1 MPRYANLKGSMNPFD
16 NNKPVLSSSE
26 RLKNRRDKTIYQWC
40 KNRHFHSKKKC
51 GNKNVKYYDNGTIRS
66 TDSYKMNMK
75 LSRGAV
81 LCQDCEGN
89 GTLCENI
96 FDKKNLTKI
105 TMGNN
110 TLSTLN
116 LETGLIGTGGDGG
129 HTVPKNVI
137 INTDVTGVWGG
148 SPIDISKSII
158 GPSGSLPFPSTI
170 PMPYGYVSNLINV
183 PRNLDGNGVVIDPSN
198 VLFPIFDGC
207 NSRLIPKPNYM
218 NIASIKTFIIY
229 EGPMSLGNGFMI
241 DDPTQAINNTPGSPN
256 YFMNI
261 INNYCTFNFNSV
273 QPSVTDPAPTGQIGR
288 ICPIGKRLMNNT
300 SVGPPPGGSIFEV
313 DIFKVYIEITNFQN
327 GNLWQGSIYPSPDK
341 NNHRPQFKPNTIDR
355 FRCQGWEPLI
365 AGLNIKGFYID
376 SDWAANYTFPGPLPG
391 LSNNGGSVEMNIAI
405 DQNNVD
411 NCDTSQIRGNDTK
424 QSYMSCLGDKTKQIN
439 LTTTTPIT

>member
-26 RLKNRRDKTIYQWC
+26 RLKNKRDKAIYNGAKQ
-40 KNRHFHSKKKC
+40 RFQAKKTC
-51 GNKNVKYYDNGTIRS
+51 GNKNMKFYDNGTLRS
-66 TDSYKMNMK
+66 TISYKMNMK

-81 LCQDCEGN
+81 LCQDCKGN

-96 FDKKNLTKI
+96 FDKNDLTKI

-110 TLSTLN
+110 SISTLN
-116 LETGLIGTGGDGG
+116 LGSGLIGGGGCEG
-129 HTVPKNVI
+129 ENKNENI
-137 INTDVTGVWGG
+137 IITSDISGVWGG
-148 SPIDISKSII
+148 STTDISKSLI
-158 GPSGSLPFPSTI
+158 GPGGALPLPGGAPI
-170 PMPYGYVSNLINV
+170 PYGYVSNLINV

-261 INNYCTFNFNSV
+261 INNYCTFNFSSV

-313 DIFKVYIEITNFQN
+313 DIFKVYIEITNFQS

-341 NNHRPQFKPNTIDR
+341 TNFIPQFRPNTISNFTLNGYDNTTVIATVSFTID
-355 FRCQGWEPLI
+355 FR
-365 AGLNIKGFYID
+365 
-376 SDWAANYTFPGPLPG
+376 WASNFDPVGIPIP
-391 LSNNGGSVEMNIAI
+391 NNGGGIGMSITI
-405 DQNNVD
+405 DQNNID
-411 NCDTSQIRGNDTK
+411 NCDLSQIRSNNTK